1 MCGIY
6 GFYDRQ
12 RRPLEGRL
20 LDGMADAIAH
30 RGPDGHGRFLG
41 EGVAIGNQRLAI
53 LDPEGGQQ
61 PFYSRDRTI
70 AVVQNGEIFNFIELA
85 EELARDGIRCETTC
99 DTEVILRLYERHGIN
114 FVSKLNGM
122 FAIAIHD
129 AREDCL
135 YLIRDRVGEKPLHV
149 HDDGRR
155 LLFSSEIKS
164 LLRAGVPAEM
174 DEVALEQFLA
184 FNFIPP
190 PRTIVRGVTHVMPG
204 HWLQVTRKGTK
215 TFRWWDLAA
224 VTTERKSEEEWIE
237 EFQATLDD
245 AVRIRLRADV
255 PFGAFLSGGVDSST
269 VVGIM
274 ARHRPEPIRTFCIG
288 FHEERFDES
297 PFAAEAAARFGT
309 WHVMRKVDANMLA
322 LWPKAIWHCDQPHGD
337 ISFLPTFRVAQL
349 AVEHVKMVLTGDGA
363 DELFAG
369 YDKYKNFF
377 ADPTTLTCPD
387 EEFQRRYATNLCL
400 FPEAMRRRLRPS
412 QAEAGEAAAESLRPL
427 FERSRHMDRIN
438 QALYID
444 MMHLLPGN
452 NLVKPDRMSMAV
464 GLETRAPF
472 LDYRMMELAFRMP
485 GSLKLAGQETK
496 HIYKRAVR
504 SLIGDNLAYRRKQ
517 MFTVPVGEWFKTRL
531 APYCRDMLLSER
543 TAARGLFDH
552 REVATLLE
560 EHQTESRDRTR
571 ELRALIAVEWWNRV
585 FVDAGQSAATISA
598 RRAA

>member
-6 GFYDRQ
+6 GFFDRQ
-12 RRPLEGRL
+12 RKPLEGRS

-53 LDPEGGQQ
+53 LDLEGGRQ
-61 PFYSRDRTI
+61 PFYSRDRKI
-70 AVVQNGEIFNFIELA
+70 AVVQNGEIFNFVELA
-85 EELARDGIRCETTC
+85 QELARDGIRCETTC
-99 DTEVILRLYERHGIN
+99 DTEVILRLYQRHGIQ

-129 AREDCL
+129 ANEDCL

-149 HDDGRR
+149 YDDGRR

-164 LLRAGVPAEM
+164 LLKAGVPAEM
-174 DEVALEQFLA
+174 DEDALEQFLA
-184 FNFIPP
+184 FNFVPP
-190 PRTIVRGVTHVMPG
+190 PRTIIRGVSHVLPG
-204 HWLQVTRKGTK
+204 HWLQVTRRGTK
-215 TFRWWDLAA
+215 SFRWWDLAA
-224 VTTERKSEEEWIE
+224 IHAEQKPEAEWVE
-237 EFQATLDD
+237 EFQTTLDD

-297 PFAAEAAARFGT
+297 PFAAEAAQRFGT
-309 WHVMRKVDANMLA
+309 QHVMRKVDANMLD

-337 ISFLPTFRVAQL
+337 ISFLPTLRVSQL

-377 ADPTTLTCPD
+377 ADSSTLACSDD
-387 EEFQRRYATNLCL
+387 EFRQRYFSNLCL
-400 FPEAMRRRLRPS
+400 FQDAARRRIRS
-412 QAEAGEAAAESLRPL
+412 GKGHAAEAASESLRPL
-427 FERSRHMDRIN
+427 FERSAHMDRIN

-472 LDYRMMELAFRMP
+472 LDYRMMELAFRIP
-485 GSLKLAGQETK
+485 GNLKLAGRQTK
-496 HIYKRAVR
+496 YIYKKAVR
-504 SLIGDNLAYRRKQ
+504 PLIGERLTDRSKQ

-531 APYCRDMLLSER
+531 APYCRDMLLSGR
-543 TAARGLFDH
+543 TAARGLFDR

-560 EHQTESRDRTR
+560 EHQAGTKDRTR

-585 FVDAGQSAATISA
+585 FVDAGQATGAGSI

>member
-12 RRPLEGRL
+12 RRPLEGRFL
-20 LDGMADAIAH
+20 NGMADAIAH
-30 RGPDGHGRFLG
+30 RGPDGHGRHTAP
-41 EGVAIGNQRLAI
+41 GVAIGNQRLAI
-53 LDPEGGQQ
+53 LDLDGGQQ
-61 PFYSRDRTI
+61 PFYSRDRQI
-70 AVVQNGEIFNFIELA
+70 AVVQNGEIFNYVELA
-85 EELARDGIRCETTC
+85 EELARDGVRCETTC
-99 DTEVILRLYERHGIN
+99 DTEVILRLYQRHGIN

-122 FAIAIHD
+122 FSIAIHD
-129 AREDCL
+129 ANEDCL
-135 YLIRDRVGEKPLHV
+135 YLIRDRVGEKPLHIY
-149 HDDGRR
+149 DDGKR
-155 LLFSSEIKS
+155 LLFASEIKS

-190 PRTIVRGVTHVMPG
+190 PRTIVRDGTHLMPG
-204 HWLQVTRKGTK
+204 HWMQVTPRGVK
-215 TFRWWDLAA
+215 THRWWDLAA
-224 VTTERKSEEEWIE
+224 VQPELKSEQEWVE
-237 EFQATLDD
+237 EFQAILDD

-269 VVGIM
+269 VVGLM
-274 ARHRPEPIRTFCIG
+274 ARHRPEPLRTLSIG

-309 WHVMRKVDANMLA
+309 QHTMRKVDADMLD

-337 ISFLPTFRVAQL
+337 ISFLPTLRVSQL
-349 AVEHVKMVLTGDGA
+349 AAEQVKMVLTGDGA

-369 YDKYKNFF
+369 YDKYRNFF
-377 ADPTTLTCPD
+377 ADPMVLSGSD
-387 EEFQRRYATNLCL
+387 ADFQRRYFENLCL
-400 FPEAMRRRLRPS
+400 FPDAARRRIRKGKPD
-412 QAEAGEAAAESLRPL
+412 AGEAAFESLRPL
-427 FERSRHMDRIN
+427 FDRSQHMDRIN

-472 LDYRMMELAFRMP
+472 LDYRMMEFAFRIP
-485 GSLKLAGQETK
+485 GELKLRGQETK

-504 SLIGDNLAYRRKQ
+504 ELIGDHLAYRRKQ

-531 APYCRDMLLSER
+531 APYCREMLLSGR
-543 TAARGLFDH
+543 TAARGLFDR
-552 REVATLLE
+552 RETATLLDQ
-560 EHQTESRDRTR
+560 HQSEAKDRTR
-571 ELRALIAVEWWNRV
+571 ELRALIAVEWWNRI
-585 FVDAGQSAATISA
+585 FIDAESVSARS

>member
-6 GFYDRQ
+6 GFYDRA
-12 RRPLEGRL
+12 RRPLEGRF
-20 LDGMADAIAH
+20 LDGMATAIAH
-30 RGPDGHGRFLG
+30 RGPDGHGRHTAP
-41 EGVAIGNQRLAI
+41 GVAIGNQRLAI
-53 LDPEGGQQ
+53 LDLEGGRQ
-61 PFYSRDRTI
+61 PFYSRDKQI
-70 AVVQNGEIFNFIELA
+70 AVVQNGEIFNFVELA
-85 EELARDGIRCETTC
+85 EELARDGVRCETTC

-149 HDDGRR
+149 HDDGKR
-155 LLFSSEIKS
+155 LMFASEIKS

-174 DEVALEQFLA
+174 DDVALEQFLA
-184 FNFIPP
+184 FNFVPP
-190 PRTIVRGVTHVMPG
+190 PRTIVRGVTHLMPG
-204 HWLQVTRKGTK
+204 HWMQVTPRGVK
-215 TFRWWDLAA
+215 TERWWDLAS
-224 VTTERKSEEEWIE
+224 VSPEQKSEAEWIE
-237 EFQATLDD
+237 EFQAILDD

-269 VVGIM
+269 VVGLM

-297 PFAAEAAARFGT
+297 PFAAEAATRFGT
-309 WHVMRKVDANMLA
+309 QHTMRKVDADMLD

-337 ISFLPTFRVAQL
+337 ISFLPTLRVSQL

-369 YDKYKNFF
+369 YDKYRNFF
-377 ADPTTLTCPD
+377 ADPSALSCPD
-387 EEFQRRYATNLCL
+387 ADFQRRYFQNLCL
-400 FPEAMRRRLRPS
+400 FPDSARRRIRKGAS
-412 QAEAGEAAAESLRPL
+412 DVGDAAFESLRPL
-427 FERSRHMDRIN
+427 FDRSQHMDRIN

-472 LDYRMMELAFRMP
+472 LDHRMMEFAFRVP
-485 GSLKLAGQETK
+485 GWLKLRGQETK

-504 SLIGDNLAYRRKQ
+504 ELIGEHLAYRRKQ

-531 APYCRDMLLSER
+531 APYCREMLLSGR
-543 TAARGLFDH
+543 TAARGLFD
-552 REVATLLE
+552 RRQTAALLE
-560 EHQTESRDRTR
+560 DHQSETKDRTR

-585 FVDAGQSAATISA
+585 FVDAETAADTS